1 MTVEVKFGEGQKQ
14 LMSEFDLHWGTI
26 GSQVLRQD
34 GRTEG
39 QGALGGGELV
49 GGADDGPISEVEV
62 VPAGGGVKAVVV
74 DVSWAGDEL
83 GGPERGGPDVVNGG
97 GA

>member
-1 MTVEVKFGEGQKQ
+1 MTAEVKLGEGQKQ
-14 LMSEFDLHWGTI
+14 LLSEFDLHWGII

-39 QGALGGGELV
+39 QGALGGGELA
-49 GGADDGPISEVEV
+49 GGADDAKSTEVES
-62 VPAGGGVKAVVV
+62 VPGGGGVKVVVV
-74 DVSWAGDEL
+74 DVPRAGDEL
-83 GGPERGGPDVVNGG
+83 GGPDIVPGE

>member
-1 MTVEVKFGEGQKQ
+1 MTAEVKFGEGQRQ
-14 LMSEFDLHWGTI
+14 LMSEFDLHWGII

-39 QGALGGGELV
+39 QGALGGGELA
-49 GGADDGPISEVEV
+49 GGADDAKSTEVES

-74 DVSWAGDEL
+74 DVPRAGDEL
-83 GGPERGGPDVVNGG
+83 RGPDIVNGG

>member
-1 MTVEVKFGEGQKQ
+1 MTAEVKFGEGQKQ
-14 LMSEFDLHWGTI
+14 LLSEFDLHWGII

-39 QGALGGGELV
+39 QGALGGDELA
-49 GGADDGPISEVEV
+49 GGADDAESTGTES
-62 VPAGGGVKAVVV
+62 VPGGGDVKVVVV
-74 DVSWAGDEL
+74 DVPGAGDEL
-83 GGPERGGPDVVNGG
+83 GGPDGVNGG

>member
-1 MTVEVKFGEGQKQ
+1 MTAEVKFDEGQKQ
-14 LMSEFDLHWGTI
+14 LLSEFDLHWGII

-39 QGALGGGELV
+39 QGALGGGELA
-49 GGADDGPISEVEV
+49 GGADDAESTGAESES
-62 VPAGGGVKAVVV
+62 GGGGGKVVVV
-74 DVSWAGDEL
+74 DVPRAGDEL
-83 GGPERGGPDVVNGG
+83 GGLDGVNGG

>member
-1 MTVEVKFGEGQKQ
+1 MTAEVKSGEGQKQ
-14 LMSEFDLHWGTI
+14 LLSEFDLHWGAI

-39 QGALGGGELV
+39 QGALGGDELA
-49 GGADDGPISEVEV
+49 GGADDAESTGVESES
-62 VPAGGGVKAVVV
+62 GGGDVKVVVV
-74 DVSWAGDEL
+74 DVPGAGDEL
-83 GGPERGGPDVVNGG
+83 GGLDGVNGG

>member
-1 MTVEVKFGEGQKQ
+1 MTAEVKSDEGQKQ
-14 LMSEFDLHWGTI
+14 LLSEFDLHWGTI

-39 QGALGGGELV
+39 QGALGGGEPA
-49 GGADDGPISEVEV
+49 GGADDVKSTEVGS
-62 VPAGGGVKAVVV
+62 VPGGGGVKVVVV
-74 DVSWAGDEL
+74 DAPRASGEL
-83 GGPERGGPDVVNGG
+83 GGPDIVHGG

>member
-1 MTVEVKFGEGQKQ
+1 MTAEVKFGDGQKQ
-14 LMSEFDLHWGTI
+14 PLSEFDLHWGII

-39 QGALGGGELV
+39 QGALDGGELA
-49 GGADDGPISEVEV
+49 GGADDAESTGVESV
-62 VPAGGGVKAVVV
+62 SWGGGGKVVVV
-74 DVSWAGDEL
+74 DVAWAGDEL
-83 GGPERGGPDVVNGG
+83 GGLDGVNGG

>member
-1 MTVEVKFGEGQKQ
+1 MTAEVKSEEGQKQ
-14 LMSEFDLHWGTI
+14 LLSEFDLHWGTI

-39 QGALGGGELV
+39 QGALGGDELA
-49 GGADDGPISEVEV
+49 GGADDTESTAVESV
-62 VPAGGGVKAVVV
+62 SGGGGGKVVVV
-74 DVSWAGDEL
+74 DMPGAGDEA
-83 GGPERGGPDVVNGG
+83 GGPEGGGPDDVNGG

>member
-1 MTVEVKFGEGQKQ
+1 MTAEVKLDEGQKQ
-14 LMSEFDLHWGTI
+14 LLSEFDLHWGII

-39 QGALGGGELV
+39 QGALGGYELA
-49 GGADDGPISEVEV
+49 GGADDAKSTEVESV
-62 VPAGGGVKAVVV
+62 AGGGGVKVVVV
-74 DVSWAGDEL
+74 DAPSSGDEL
-83 GGPERGGPDVVNGG
+83 GGPEIVHGG

>member
-1 MTVEVKFGEGQKQ
+1 MTAEVKFGEGQKQ
-14 LMSEFDLHWGTI
+14 LLSEFDLHWAII

-39 QGALGGGELV
+39 QGALVGGEL
-49 GGADDGPISEVEV
+49 
-62 VPAGGGVKAVVV
+62 AGGGDDAESTGVESVSGGGGGKVVVV
-74 DVSWAGDEL
+74 DVPRAGDEL
-83 GGPERGGPDVVNGG
+83 GGPDGVNGG

>member
-1 MTVEVKFGEGQKQ
+1 MMAEVKSDEGQKQ
-14 LMSEFDLHWGTI
+14 LLSEFDLHWGII

-39 QGALGGGELV
+39 QGALGGGELA
-49 GGADDGPISEVEV
+49 GGADDAKSTEVES
-62 VPAGGGVKAVVV
+62 VPGGGGVKVVVV
-74 DVSWAGDEL
+74 DVPRADDEL
-83 GGPERGGPDVVNGG
+83 GGPDIVHGG